1 MVEPKCSDKITVA
14 GMITDP
20 NFHKCI
26 AAAKYIEEKASVE
39 IEILQFF
46 ETQWEEYLKKIASQ
60 NKGVFYDHVK
70 DSPLV
75 FLNGNKYIGGH
86 EEFTTYALHNHA
98 FLDSASHN
106 DYIKAQKDVE
116 RQRINHSTSKFA
128 QLTFCVNG
136 TDQTAVVELFH
147 AVAPKTCD
155 NFLALCK
162 QFKRGEELIGYA

>member
-1 MVEPKCSDKITVA
+1 MVEPCSDKITVA
-14 GMITDP
+14 GIITDP

-26 AAAKYIEEKASVE
+26 AAAKNIEEKAGVQ

-60 NKGVFYDHVK
+60 NKGVFYEHGK

-86 EEFTTYALHNHA
+86 EEFSTYALHNHA

-106 DYIKAQKDVE
+106 DYIKIQKDVE

-136 TDQTAVVELFH
+136 SEDQNVVVELFH
-147 AVAPKTCD
+147 AIAPKTCD

-162 QFKRGEELIGYA
+162 